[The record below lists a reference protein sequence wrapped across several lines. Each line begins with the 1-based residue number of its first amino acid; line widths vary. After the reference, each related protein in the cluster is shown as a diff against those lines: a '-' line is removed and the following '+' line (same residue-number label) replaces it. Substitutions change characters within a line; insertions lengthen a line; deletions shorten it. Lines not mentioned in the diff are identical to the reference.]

1 MLNKNK
7 ELNNMKNITE
17 IDTRFCLST
26 IRLMHVWVY
35 GYEMAGGKSYDSAL
49 MTMKSELGEKALYD
63 MKVKA
68 DAIVNYGLQSFN
80 DAIEQGV
87 K

>member
-1 MLNKNK
+1 
-7 ELNNMKNITE
+7 MKNITE

-35 GYEMAGGKSYDSAL
+35 GCEVTGISYDAAL
-49 MTMKSELGEKALYD
+49 MTMKSELGEKALYQ
-63 MKVKA
+63 MKAKA
-68 DAIVNYGLQSFN
+68 DAVVNYGFQSFT

-87 K
+87 E

>member
-1 MLNKNK
+1 
-7 ELNNMKNITE
+7 MKNITE

-49 MTMKSELGEKALYD
+49 MTMKSELSEKALYD
-63 MKVKA
+63 MKAKA